1 MKKEKQLSK
10 STVIRQSDSITRVIK
25 NKLVRTKKI
34 SYALTTKTFLKPKT
48 FLNKY

>member
-25 NKLVRTKKI
+25 NEHGQI
-34 SYALTTKTFLKPKT
+34 SFQILYSTIPSNKP
-48 FLNKY
+48 FVLLNYC